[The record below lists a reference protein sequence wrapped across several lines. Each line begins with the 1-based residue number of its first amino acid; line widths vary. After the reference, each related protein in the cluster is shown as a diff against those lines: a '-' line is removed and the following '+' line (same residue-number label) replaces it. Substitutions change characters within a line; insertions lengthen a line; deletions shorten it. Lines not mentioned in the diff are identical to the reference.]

1 MSFTATP
8 SSPIYMDI
16 SRLLSRA
23 GMHVPTGIDRV
34 EYEYAIYLQQ
44 HWSGPLTFVAYH
56 PVHGICPIDRQKISH
71 FLGLTAALW
80 DGKDINPSTLKWM
93 ARRLILGISLYKN
106 KIRTPNNTSS
116 GIYLLLS
123 HHHLMRAQP
132 IERFLKKTRT
142 RLAVMIHD
150 IIPLEFPEYSRP
162 GEDKRHLKRLD
173 TVRRLAKTIIVPT
186 QSVRS
191 SLAPYMPPETPI
203 HVVAHGLHIWG
214 VDRGTDILPQNPH
227 GKPFFVCIGTI
238 EPRKNHLLLLNI
250 WRDMAHHLGKE
261 TPELVIIG
269 RRGWENENVIDML
282 ERCPIL
288 QKIVTEYN
296 NMDDQQVI
304 ACLRRARALL
314 FPSFTEGFGL
324 PLLEAMAVR
333 TPIICSDLP
342 VLREVA
348 GSDALYIDPTDGP
361 AWKKAIM
368 DLMKSVPVTEV
379 ENTRTSSPV
388 SPWPDQVRLGLAALH
403 TEGP

>member
-1 MSFTATP
+1 MSLTSMPA
-8 SSPIYMDI
+8 SPVYMDI

-34 EYEYAIYLQQ
+34 EYEYAIYLLQN
-44 HWSGPLTFVAYH
+44 WSGPLTFVAYH
-56 PVHGICPIDRQKISH
+56 PVHGICPIDRNKISQ

-80 DGKDINPSTLKWM
+80 DGRKINPSTLKWM
-93 ARRLILGISLYKN
+93 ARRILLGVSLRK
-106 KIRTPNNTSS
+106 KRMRTQGNASS

-132 IERFLKKTRT
+132 IERFLAETRT

-150 IIPLEFPEYSRP
+150 IIPVEFPEYSRP

-173 TVRRLAKTIIVPT
+173 TVRRLAKSIIVPT
-186 QSVRS
+186 QSVRT
-191 SLAPYMPPETPI
+191 SLAPFMPTDVPI

-214 VDRGTDILPQNPH
+214 VDKGADTLPQNLPK
-227 GKPFFVCIGTI
+227 GPFFVCIGTI

-250 WRDMAHHLGKE
+250 WRDMAHHLGRE
-261 TPELVIIG
+261 TPALVIIG
-269 RRGWENENVIDML
+269 RRGWENENVVDML

-288 QKIVTEYN
+288 QNVVIEYN

-324 PLLEAMAVR
+324 PLLEAMAVK
-333 TPIICSDLP
+333 TPIVCSDLP

-361 AWKKAIM
+361 AWKKAVM
-368 DLMKSVPVTEV
+368 ELMEDAYVIEAD
-379 ENTRTSSPV
+379 EARISPSV
-388 SPWPDQVRLGLAALH
+388 SPWPDQVRLGLTALH
-403 TEGP
+403 ME